1 MLILTSL
8 FEIFTLPC
16 MFPNPVRPKSP
27 LNDPNRPITESLYE
41 IKTNSQFIV
50 GFEVF
55 LIVVLVE
62 WLNRI
67 FSYSLKLCDQ
77 ISIFDFH
84 FYGNLLKVFG
94 NFLWWTSKYMSLYI
108 FCKYESKSDYIW
120 SVNQKRP
127 PYGLLKVWHF
137 YPENNLK
144 KIYGTHW
151 YLSLVKSSRSWLP
164 LIFPFGP

>member
-16 MFPNPVRPKSP
+16 MFHNPVRPKLP
-27 LNDPNRPITESLYE
+27 LDDPNWPITESLYE

-120 SVNQKRP
+120 SVNQRP

-137 YPENNLK
+137 YPENNQK

>member
-1 MLILTSL
+1 MT
-8 FEIFTLPC
+8 
-16 MFPNPVRPKSP
+16 R
-27 LNDPNRPITESLYE
+27 NDPITIALYE
-41 IKTNSQFIV
+41 MKTNSQFIV

-77 ISIFDFH
+77 ISIFNFH
-84 FYGNLLKVFG
+84 FYGNLVKVFG

-120 SVNQKRP
+120 SVNQRP
-127 PYGLLKVWHF
+127 PYGLLKVCHF
-137 YPENNLK
+137 YPENNQK

-164 LIFPFGP
+164 LIFPFGPYVALL